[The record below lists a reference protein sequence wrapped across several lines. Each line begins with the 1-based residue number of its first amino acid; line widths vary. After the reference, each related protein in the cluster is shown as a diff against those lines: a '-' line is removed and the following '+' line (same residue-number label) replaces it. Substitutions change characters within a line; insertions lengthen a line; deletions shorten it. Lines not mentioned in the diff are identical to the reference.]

1 MVAALVICLLITAG
15 LDVVAGRTL
24 AAGEAIYVLE
34 VAGLGLLWRLATP
47 IGGAAASTSPLRGM
61 GTIGQGPTTTRTTP
75 SLCSRVRFL
84 EVVMAMLDRDHQQA
98 GVEVPAPHRPIQR
111 PPPGSG
117 AGSMGRAVVSCRSP

>member
-47 IGGAAASTSPLRGM
+47 IGGGGIHSHRGGM
-61 GTIGQGPTTTRTTP
+61 GTIGRADHYPNDPIPVFPFGSWRLSWPCWIGIT
-75 SLCSRVRFL
+75 SR
-84 EVVMAMLDRDHQQA
+84 
-98 GVEVPAPHRPIQR
+98 PA
-111 PPPGSG
+111 
-117 AGSMGRAVVSCRSP
+117 